1 MIACVCFLFG
11 AGNGLL
17 TAWQD
22 FRSREIHILPLGLMA
37 LSGILFRSFKHQWFW
52 IHAFMINMMMLIAM
66 IGIIYGFYR
75 LKGEKKIMDVKMG
88 WGDVI
93 FLIILGIWFDPEW
106 FILFYSRTKKKG
118 NRNSQSIWCFGWQFS
133 HDVIQGILLVGGY
146 WLCHSCADCLLCDGF
161 VVG

>member
-1 MIACVCFLFG
+1 MIACVCFLVG
-11 AGNGLL
+11 AGNGLV

-52 IHAFMINMMMLIAM
+52 LHAFMVNMMMLIAM
-66 IGIIYGFYR
+66 MGIIYGFYR
-75 LKGEKKIMDVKMG
+75 MKGEKNIMDVKMG

-106 FILFYSRTKKKG
+106 FILFYSLNTLILSMVFTIARAMKLISA
-118 NRNSQSIWCFGWQFS
+118 NYPIPLA
-133 HDVIQGILLVGGY
+133 GILGISFAFTY
-146 WLCHSCADCLLCDGF
+146 PF
-161 VVG
+161 IM